1 MSERQGAGREPEAS
15 GESADPFE
23 GLVLD
28 EDFVKGAEKS
38 EGSARARMLAAK
50 WRENPPERVGFREAA
65 DNPPPSRFR
74 RTRQRDAWGRPA
86 RRDRTSLKIAV
97 WFVLLA
103 LLLLIASN
111 KGYFRDLLGGSN
123 SDDGP
128 DTSMPMTAQPQV
140 TGVASA
146 APVPGTAPIDPDV
159 PTREKPFAGSPA
171 INYADNEAGIVLPEA
186 KAVGDYSAATV
197 QKALENTRKLL
208 IAGNLDRSVLTGGAT
223 KPYLDLLD
231 PESGVAENLAK
242 AIAHPDAATNGTA
255 LGWITRFDATQVE
268 LVGSVVKVDGIM
280 AYKVDDDGILTIHTD
295 YSFVYAV
302 AKAGHPDGQ
311 VTRALM
317 RRVVDTQV
325 IGKNTR
331 YQPTAPGTLR
341 LAGGSAQASNSSCD
355 VLDGYVRPYFD
366 DTPERIRP
374 SGPEMDP
381 YDRAKPLETAAPTPS
396 GTATDTPD
404 DAGCGRS
411 SRI

>member
-1 MSERQGAGREPEAS
+1 MS

-65 DNPPPSRFR
+65 DASPPSRFR
-74 RTRQRDAWGRPA
+74 RTRQRDAWGRRP
-86 RRDRTSLKIAV
+86 RRDGTNLKIAV

-111 KGYFRDLLGGSN
+111 QGYFRDLLGGSD
-123 SDDGP
+123 DDGSP
-128 DTSMPMTAQPQV
+128 DTSLPMTAQPQV

-146 APVPGTAPIDPDV
+146 APVPGTASIDPDV
-159 PTREKPFAGSPA
+159 PTRERPFAGSPA

-197 QKALENTRKLL
+197 QKALENTKKLL
-208 IAGNLDRSVLTGGAT
+208 IAANIDRSVLVGGAT
-223 KPYLDLLD
+223 KPYTDLL
-231 PESGVAENLAK
+231 E
-242 AIAHPDAATNGTA
+242 PDAEMVQKLTKALVQPDDKNGTA
-255 LGWITRFDATQVE
+255 LEWITRFDTTQVE
-268 LVGSVVKVDGIM
+268 LVGPVVKVTGIM
-280 AYKVDDDGILTIHTD
+280 AYQVDDEGVLNVHSD

-302 AKAGHPDGQ
+302 AKAGHSDGE
-311 VTRALM
+311 VTRTLI
-317 RRVVDTQV
+317 RRTIDTQV
-325 IGKNTR
+325 IGKNLR
-331 YQPTAPGTLR
+331 YEPTAPGKLW
-341 LAGGSAQASNSSCD
+341 LQYQAYEASNSSCD
-355 VLDGYVRPYFD
+355 VLDGYLRPYFD
-366 DTPERIRP
+366 DTPQAVRP
-374 SGPEMDP
+374 SGPAIDP

-396 GTATDTPD
+396 GAATANPD
-404 DAGCGRS
+404 DTGCGRI

>member
-1 MSERQGAGREPEAS
+1 MSERQGAGREPDAS
-15 GESADPFE
+15 GESSDPFD

-65 DNPPPSRFR
+65 DTPPSRFR
-74 RTRQRDAWGRPA
+74 RTRQRDAWGRRP
-86 RRDRTSLKIAV
+86 RRDRTNLKIAV

-111 KGYFRDLLGGSN
+111 QGYFRDLLGGSN
-123 SDDGP
+123 DDGGP
-128 DTSMPMTAQPQV
+128 ETSLPMTAQPQV

-159 PTREKPFAGSPA
+159 PTRERPFAGSPA

-223 KPYLDLLD
+223 APFLDLLD
-231 PESGVAENLAK
+231 PETGAAEGLAK
-242 AIAHPDAATNGTA
+242 AIAHPDDKNGTA
-255 LGWITRFDATQVE
+255 LGWITRFDTTQVE
-268 LVGSVVKVDGIM
+268 LVGPVVKVDGIM
-280 AYKVDDDGILTIHTD
+280 SYKVDDDGILAIHTD

-302 AKAGHPDGQ
+302 AKAGHPDGE

-325 IGKNTR
+325 IGKNKR
-331 YQPTAPGTLR
+331 YQPTAPGKLVF
-341 LAGGSAQASNSSCD
+341 AGGSAQASNSSCD

-366 DTPERIRP
+366 DTLQGIQP
-374 SGPEMDP
+374 SGPEVDP

-396 GTATDTPD
+396 GDATDKPE